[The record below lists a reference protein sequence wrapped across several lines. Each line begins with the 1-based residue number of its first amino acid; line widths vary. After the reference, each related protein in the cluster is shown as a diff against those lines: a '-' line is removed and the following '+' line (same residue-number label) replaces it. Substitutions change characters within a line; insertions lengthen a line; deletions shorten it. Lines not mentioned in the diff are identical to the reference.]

1 MYDSHNYADNPT
13 VIGLHWLAYNNCP
26 LFTVLCQAKPMCRRT
41 NLHMVLLCDYFLCSL
56 YSILPCC
63 VTMSR
68 LWRLFCLVPQHI
80 WLTSVVSKW
89 DSQIII
95 QALIER
101 INGNQTNRLE
111 NQQGI
116 SVALLLNSLRPSF
129 SLCKISRSEVRSPLY
144 RGQLIH
150 LPLLLFLHMLLPP
163 PPVPHMVQSLL
174 LGM

>member
-1 MYDSHNYADNPT
+1 MITQTNQ
-13 VIGLHWLAYNNCP
+13 HWLSYIDWLIRIALSLQFYAKLNQCAEEQI
-26 LFTVLCQAKPMCRRT
+26 FTWCCYVTISC
-41 NLHMVLLCDYFLCSL
+41 VVFL

-68 LWRLFCLVPQHI
+68 LGLLFCLVPQHI

-174 LGM
+174 LGL